1 MTLKMKK
8 LFCDENAISRFIK
21 ILWKTIFPKLGPQ
34 YLKYFTQNICATSA
48 FDKNPKNFW
57 KRFLDFH

>member
-1 MTLKMKK
+1 MKK

-21 ILWKTIFPKLGPQ
+21 TFWKTIFPKLGAQ
-34 YLKYFTQNICATSA
+34 YLKHFTQNICATSV
-48 FDKNPKNFW
+48 FDNNPKNVW